1 MPLDGG
7 SPAKADTWDG
17 GRKLREGGGKL
28 REGGGGSLK
37 VQWLGEEEIR
47 ARVRGQ
53 VLNKIRVRERSEMA
67 PFVSVGDFNRD

>member
-17 GRKLREGGGKL
+17 GRKLREVKGGRGRKL
-28 REGGGGSLK
+28 EGAVVRRRRDK
-37 VQWLGEEEIR
+37 GESE
-47 ARVRGQ
+47 GQ

>member
-7 SPAKADTWDG
+7 SPAKAYTWDG
-17 GRKLREGGGKL
+17 GRKLRERGGKL
-28 REGGGGSLK
+28 REGGGSLK
-37 VQWLGEEEIR
+37 GQWLGEEEIR